1 MNKKLYQTVIEYIN
15 KEIKSGNLTNGDVI
29 PSESQLSKLLDVSVG
44 TIRKAVDKLE
54 NNNIL
59 YRQHG
64 KGTFVSDYGF
74 DNRLLNKL
82 TKKVQKKFPR
92 ILLPE
97 SSDER
102 VLQAAINISRK
113 KIAQIVLLGDEAKIS
128 QQIARLNQGL
138 DSEFKYLDTKD
149 IQLKN
154 IYAEIFYRK
163 RKHKGM
169 SLDEAK
175 KLLEDDTVFA
185 MLALENDDADG
196 VVTGAITPSQTVLS
210 NALRIIG
217 VADNSKLVSSFFL
230 MMFDQNHQNYGQNM
244 IFSDCAM
251 NIDPTAEE
259 LAEITQSAIKS
270 AKDLDIKPKVA
281 MLSFSTNRNTQYS
294 QVEKVRLA
302 TSICKTKLPDIDIVG
317 NIQLDAALENKVL
330 QIKYPE
336 ASFVPPANVLIF
348 PNLDAANIGYKLVQR
363 FSGAKAI
370 GPILQGIAK
379 PVNDLSRGCS
389 VDEIFNTVVITANQC
404 K

>member
-138 DSEFKYLDTKD
+138 GSELKY
-149 IQLKN
+149 
-154 IYAEIFYRK
+154 
-163 RKHKGM
+163 
-169 SLDEAK
+169 
-175 KLLEDDTVFA
+175 
-185 MLALENDDADG
+185 
-196 VVTGAITPSQTVLS
+196 
-210 NALRIIG
+210 
-217 VADNSKLVSSFFL
+217 
-230 MMFDQNHQNYGQNM
+230 
-244 IFSDCAM
+244 
-251 NIDPTAEE
+251 
-259 LAEITQSAIKS
+259 
-270 AKDLDIKPKVA
+270 
-281 MLSFSTNRNTQYS
+281 
-294 QVEKVRLA
+294 
-302 TSICKTKLPDIDIVG
+302 
-317 NIQLDAALENKVL
+317 
-330 QIKYPE
+330 
-336 ASFVPPANVLIF
+336 
-348 PNLDAANIGYKLVQR
+348 
-363 FSGAKAI
+363 
-370 GPILQGIAK
+370 
-379 PVNDLSRGCS
+379 
-389 VDEIFNTVVITANQC
+389 
-404 K
+404 

>member
-15 KEIKSGNLTNGDVI
+15 KEIKSGNLANGDAI

-54 NNNIL
+54 NNNTL

-217 VADNSKLVSSFFL
+217 VADNSKLVSS
-230 MMFDQNHQNYGQNM
+230 
-244 IFSDCAM
+244 
-251 NIDPTAEE
+251 
-259 LAEITQSAIKS
+259 
-270 AKDLDIKPKVA
+270 
-281 MLSFSTNRNTQYS
+281 
-294 QVEKVRLA
+294 
-302 TSICKTKLPDIDIVG
+302 
-317 NIQLDAALENKVL
+317 
-330 QIKYPE
+330 
-336 ASFVPPANVLIF
+336 
-348 PNLDAANIGYKLVQR
+348 
-363 FSGAKAI
+363 
-370 GPILQGIAK
+370 
-379 PVNDLSRGCS
+379 
-389 VDEIFNTVVITANQC
+389 
-404 K
+404 